1 MRIKHQAREEF
12 GIPGRFFS
20 PEGRLS
26 LPGMHEAKILAARLN
41 SRIHITITTDQQE
54 AVRASDL
61 LAAELIDEILHY
73 IIHLYCRDQGRSLLA
88 EALDLVSRRN
98 LPVDSL
104 LYSFAEEFP
113 GAEGSNPLNGLTGD
127 VANREILLEDLLM
140 LEINRENP
148 AYSPF
153 KLLFS
158 DSEIAQREEYSSLI
172 NELQGFLDSKGP
184 FPPFDRKLIELLRSP
199 ALASPNSLSGQLEY
213 IKNNWGRFIG
223 NYLLR
228 ILKSQDFIREEDKI
242 YFAAGA
248 GAPAPPEVYCFDN
261 LEDDREAFSL
271 DREWMPRLV
280 MIAKSA
286 LVWLDQLSKKYQ
298 RPIKLLSDI
307 PDEEL
312 DLLSHWGFSGL
323 WLIGIWQRSPSSK
336 QIKRLCGNPEAE
348 SSAYS
353 LYDYLISDALG
364 GENGLDNLKSR
375 CLLRGIRLAC
385 DMVPN
390 HTGLDSRWMRENPDY
405 FLSLDYSPYP
415 AYSFTGVDLCSD
427 PAIGLFIED
436 HYFDR
441 SDAAVVFK
449 RLDRG
454 SGEVR
459 YVYHGNDGTD
469 MPWNDTAQLNF
480 LNPGLREEV
489 IRTILKTAR
498 KFPIIRFDAA
508 MTLTRKHYQ
517 RLWFPEP
524 GKGGDIPTR
533 AEHGLSAAEFARQM
547 PEEFWREV
555 VDRIKSELPDTL
567 LLAEAFWMMEGY
579 FVRTLGMH
587 RVYNSA
593 FMHMLKNEKN
603 KDYRQ
608 LIKNTLEFDPQILK
622 RYANFMNNPDE
633 ETAVVQFGKGD
644 KYFGICTMMA
654 TLPGLPLFGHGQFEG
669 FSEKYGME
677 YSKAYRAEQ
686 ADRGLIEHHERVIV
700 PLLHKRYL
708 FSEVEHFRLY
718 DLVSSR
724 GEVNENVFVYSNS
737 SDGEKALVIYNNS
750 MTHASGWIK
759 SSVPYILKGEGGK
772 SLHRQDLAAALQ
784 IRNQE
789 NYFYL
794 FKELTGGLE
803 YLRRGSILYQD
814 GLYLEL
820 GGYEYQI
827 FFDFKEIMDNEEDH
841 YLALDN
847 YLKGRGVLSLEQ
859 ALKRLLLR
867 PLLDHF
873 EALCSR
879 EIVKNLFAVK
889 RGELS
894 APDDYLNEVSV
905 KITAFLGAAKSCEA
919 KICTAR
925 PRSAKS
931 GEAKICTA
939 KTCTAQS
946 GKAQS
951 GAGENSTWAEGNEVE
966 LAADVR
972 SRLQALLSLEGST
985 LPPYM
990 ERGFSFLGQEVPDFE
1005 QLFTFRYCWLI
1016 VMSLAELF
1024 IQEDFS
1030 AYDRTIIDEYLLAP
1044 ALTPLLNQIT
1054 DDDRRLPQLLLLLK
1068 ILIRHRGWCRNKPP
1082 DLLRIFKDPEV
1093 QEFLQANRYQNT
1105 LWCSKESLESLIAWL
1120 GIICIR
1126 RELDPESGELLE
1138 KYLEAAEKSG
1148 YRFQELLDMM
1158 HEQRSLR
1165 S

>member
-1 MRIKHQAREEF
+1 MRIKRQAREEF

-20 PEGRLS
+20 PEGRLA
-26 LPGMHEAKILAARLN
+26 LPGFHEGQLLAAGLH
-41 SRIHITITTDQQE
+41 SRGQMTNDQQE
-54 AVRASDL
+54 AVRASDR
-61 LAAELIDEILHY
+61 A
-73 IIHLYCRDQGRSLLA
+73 LLA
-88 EALDLVSRRN
+88 EALDLFSRRN
-98 LPVDSL
+98 LRVDSVL
-104 LYSFAEEFP
+104 QSFAEEFP
-113 GAEGSNPLNGLTGD
+113 GTEGFSSLNGLTGD
-127 VANREILLEDLLM
+127 VANREILIEDLLI
-140 LEINRENP
+140 LELNRENQ

-158 DSEIAQREEYSSLI
+158 DSVIAGKKDYSSLI
-172 NELQGFLDSKGP
+172 GNLHGFLDSKGP

-213 IKNNWGRFIG
+213 IKNNWGRFLG

-228 ILKSQDFIREEDKI
+228 ILKCRDFIREEDKI

-248 GAPAPPEVYCFDN
+248 GAPAPPEVYRFDN
-261 LEDDREAFSL
+261 LEDDREAFSP

-280 MIAKSA
+280 MIAKSV
-286 LVWLDQLSKKYQ
+286 LVWLDQLAKKYQ

-364 GENGLDNLKSR
+364 GEEGLDNLKSR
-375 CLLRGIRLAC
+375 CLLRGIRLAS

-449 RLDRG
+449 RLDRR

-459 YVYHGNDGTD
+459 YVYHGNDGTN
-469 MPWNDTAQLNF
+469 MPWNDTAQLNY

-533 AEHGLSAAEFARQM
+533 AEHGLSAAEFAGQM

-593 FMHMLKNEKN
+593 FMHMLKEEKN

-644 KYFGICTMMA
+644 KYFGVCTMVA

-686 ADRGLIEHHERVIV
+686 PDRGLIEHHERVIV
-700 PLLHKRYL
+700 PLLRKRYL
-708 FSEVEHFRLY
+708 FSEVDHFRLY

-737 SDGEKALVIYNNS
+737 WGGERALVIYNNS
-750 MTHASGWIK
+750 MAGASGWIRN
-759 SSVPYILKGEGGK
+759 SLPYALKGEGGK
-772 SLHRQDLAAALQ
+772 SLHREDLAAALQ
-784 IRNQE
+784 IKNQE

-803 YLRRGSILYQD
+803 YLRRGSTLYQD

-820 GGYEYQI
+820 EGYKYQV
-827 FFDFKEIMDNEEDH
+827 FFDFREIMDNEDGH

-847 YLKGRGVLSLEQ
+847 HLKGRGVLSLEQ
-859 ALKRLLLR
+859 ALKELLLR

-879 EIVKNLFAVK
+879 EIVKDLFAIK
-889 RGELS
+889 KGELS
-894 APDDYLNEVSV
+894 APDNYLNEVSA
-905 KITAFLGAAKSCEA
+905 KITAFLGAARSCAAKSCEDN
-919 KICTAR
+919 
-925 PRSAKS
+925 
-931 GEAKICTA
+931 ICTA
-939 KTCTAQS
+939 KTCTAQTGGAHS
-946 GKAQS
+946 C
-951 GAGENSTWAEGNEVE
+951 AGENIIGAEGNEVK
-966 LAADVR
+966 LAGKVR
-972 SRLQALLSLEGST
+972 RRLQALLTLEGSV
-985 LPPYM
+985 LPTYM
-990 ERGFSFLGQEVPDFE
+990 ERGFSFLGQEVPGLE
-1005 QLFTFRYCWLI
+1005 QLFTFRYCWII
-1016 VMSLAELF
+1016 VTSLAELF

-1030 AYDRTIIDEYLLAP
+1030 AYDRTIIDEYMLAP
-1044 ALTPLLNQIT
+1044 ALTPLLNQVT
-1054 DDDRRLPQLLLLLK
+1054 TDDRRLPQLLLLLK
-1068 ILIRHRGWCRNKPP
+1068 ILIRHQEWCRNKPP
-1082 DLLRIFKDPEV
+1082 DLLRVFEDPEV
-1093 QEFLQANRYQNT
+1093 QEFLQINRYQNT
-1105 LWCSKESLESLIAWL
+1105 LWCNKESLESFIAWL
-1120 GIICIR
+1120 GIISLW
-1126 RELDPESGELLE
+1126 RELDPESDELLE
-1138 KYLEAAEKSG
+1138 RYLEAAEKSG

>member
-1 MRIKHQAREEF
+1 MRIKRQAREEF

-20 PEGRLS
+20 PEGRLA
-26 LPGMHEAKILAARLN
+26 LPGLREANVLAAGLN
-41 SRIHITITTDQQE
+41 SRSHITTGQQE
-54 AVRASDL
+54 GVRASGL
-61 LAAELIDEILHY
+61 LAAVLIDEILHY
-73 IIHLYCRDQGRSLLA
+73 VIHLYCREQGRALLA
-88 EALDLVSRRN
+88 EALDQFSRHN
-98 LPVDSL
+98 LRVDSVL
-104 LYSFAEEFP
+104 QSFAEEFP
-113 GAEGSNPLNGLTGD
+113 GTEGFSSLNGVTGD

-140 LEINRENP
+140 LELNRENQ

-158 DSEIAQREEYSSLI
+158 DSVTAGKEDYSSLK
-172 NELQGFLDSKGP
+172 NDLHDFLDSKGP

-213 IKNNWGRFIG
+213 IKNNWLGFLEKYR
-223 NYLLR
+223 LR
-228 ILKSQDFIREEDKI
+228 ILKSRDFIREEDKI
-242 YFAAGA
+242 YFTAAAGA
-248 GAPAPPEVYCFDN
+248 AAPPEVHYFDN
-261 LEDDREAFSL
+261 PEDDREAFSM
-271 DREWMPRLV
+271 DRDWMPRLV
-280 MIAKSA
+280 MIAKSV
-286 LVWLDQLSKKYQ
+286 LVWLDQLAKKYN

-323 WLIGIWQRSPSSK
+323 WLIGIWQRSASSK

-353 LYDYLISDALG
+353 LYDYVISDALG
-364 GENGLDNLKSR
+364 GEDGLDNLKSR

-405 FLSLDYSPYP
+405 FLSLDYSPYA

-427 PAIGLFIED
+427 PGIGLFIED

-449 RLDRG
+449 RLDRR

-459 YVYHGNDGTD
+459 YVYHGNDGTT
-469 MPWNDTAQLNF
+469 MPWNDTAQLNY
-480 LNPGLREEV
+480 LNPGLREE
-489 IRTILKTAR
+489 IIGTILKTAR

-533 AEHGLSAAEFARQM
+533 AEYGLTAAEFARQM

-555 VDRIKSELPDTL
+555 VDRINSELPDTL
-567 LLAEAFWMMEGY
+567 LLAEAFWMMESY

-593 FMHMLKNEKN
+593 FMHMLKEEKN

-608 LIKNTLEFDPQILK
+608 LIKNILEFDPQILK

-633 ETAVVQFGKGD
+633 ETAVIQFGKGD
-644 KYFGICTMMA
+644 KYFGVCTMMA

-686 ADRGLIEHHERVIV
+686 PDMGLIEHHERVIV

-718 DLVSSR
+718 DLLSSR
-724 GEVNENVFVYSNS
+724 GDVNDNVFIYSNS
-737 SDGEKALVIYNNS
+737 SGSERVLVIYNNS
-750 MTHASGWIK
+750 MTPASGCIK
-759 SSVPYILKGEGGK
+759 KSVPYALKGEGGG
-772 SLHRQDLAAALQ
+772 SLHREDLAAALQ
-784 IRNQE
+784 IKNQE
-789 NYFYL
+789 RYFYL
-794 FKELTGGLE
+794 FKELTSGLE
-803 YLRRGSILYQD
+803 YLRRGSTLYQD

-820 GGYEYQI
+820 GGYDYQV
-827 FFDFKEIMDNEEDH
+827 FFDFRELMDNEEGH

-847 YLKGRGVLSLEQ
+847 YLKGRGVLSLEE
-859 ALKRLLLR
+859 ALKELFLR

-879 EIVKNLFAVK
+879 EVVKGLFAVK
-889 RGELS
+889 MGELS
-894 APDDYLNEVSV
+894 APDDYLNEVSA
-905 KITAFLGAAKSCEA
+905 KITAFLGAAKTCEA
-919 KICTAR
+919 KICTAK
-925 PRSAKS
+925 SYTAKNCTAKNYTAKNYTTQS
-931 GEAKICTA
+931 GEAHSC
-939 KTCTAQS
+939 
-946 GKAQS
+946 
-951 GAGENSTWAEGNEVE
+951 AGEKSTGAEGNEVE
-966 LAADVR
+966 LAGKVR
-972 SRLQALLSLEGST
+972 RRLQTALSLKGSA

-990 ERGFSFLGQEVPDFE
+990 ERAFSFLGQEVSGLE
-1005 QLFTFRYCWLI
+1005 QLFTFRYCLI
-1016 VMSLAELF
+1016 IVTSLAELF
-1024 IQEDFS
+1024 TQEDFS
-1030 AYDRTIIDEYLLAP
+1030 AYGRSIIDEYLLAP
-1044 ALTPLLNQIT
+1044 VLIPLLNQVT
-1054 DDDRRLPQLLLLLK
+1054 AADQRLPQLLLLLK
-1068 ILIRHRGWCRNKPP
+1068 ILIRHREWCRNKPP
-1082 DLLRIFKDPEV
+1082 DLLRVFEDPEV
-1093 QEFLQANRYQNT
+1093 QEFLQVNRYQNT
-1105 LWCSKESLESLIAWL
+1105 LWCNKDSLESLIAWF
-1120 GIICIR
+1120 GIISLR
-1126 RELDPESGELLE
+1126 QELDTENDELLE
-1138 KYLEAAEKSG
+1138 EYLEAAEKSG

>member
-1 MRIKHQAREEF
+1 MRIKGQAREELK
-12 GIPGRFFS
+12 IPGRFFS
-20 PEGRLS
+20 PQGRLA
-26 LPGMHEAKILAARLN
+26 LPGLREAKALAAGLN
-41 SRIHITITTDQQE
+41 SRNPITIATDQQE

-61 LAAELIDEILHY
+61 LAAVLIDEILHY
-73 IIHLYCRDQGRSLLA
+73 IIHLYCREQGRSLLT
-88 EALDLVSRRN
+88 EALDLFSRRN
-98 LPVDSL
+98 LRVDSVL
-104 LYSFAEEFP
+104 HSFAQEFP
-113 GAEGSNPLNGLTGD
+113 GSEGFSSLNGFTGD

-140 LEINRENP
+140 LELNRENP

-153 KLLFS
+153 YMLFS
-158 DSEIAQREEYSSLI
+158 DSVTAAKEEYSSLI
-172 NELQGFLDSKGP
+172 DNLHGFLDSKAP
-184 FPPFDRKLIELLRSP
+184 FPPFNRKLIELLRSP

-213 IKNNWGRFIG
+213 IENNWGRFLG

-228 ILKSQDFIREEDKI
+228 ILKSRDFIREEDKI

-248 GAPAPPEVYCFDN
+248 GAPAPPEVYRFDSI
-261 LEDDREAFSL
+261 EDDREAFSP

-280 MIAKSA
+280 MIAKSV
-286 LVWLDQLSKKYQ
+286 LVWFDQLSKKYQ

-312 DLLSHWGFSGL
+312 DILSHWGFSGL

-364 GENGLDNLKSR
+364 GEEALDNLKSR

-459 YVYHGNDGTD
+459 YVYHGNDGTN
-469 MPWNDTAQLNF
+469 MPWNDTAQLNY

-644 KYFGICTMMA
+644 KYFGVCTMMA

-686 ADRGLIEHHERVIV
+686 ADRGLIEHHEKVIV

-718 DLVSSR
+718 DLVQSK
-724 GEVNENVFVYSNS
+724 GKVNENVFVYSNS
-737 SDGEKALVIYNNS
+737 AGSAGGEKALVIYNNS

-759 SSVPYILKGEGGK
+759 NSAPYALKGEGGK
-772 SLHRQDLAAALQ
+772 SLHREDVTAALQ
-784 IRNQE
+784 IKNRE
-789 NYFYL
+789 NYFCL
-794 FKELTGGLE
+794 FKELTCGLE
-803 YLRRGSILYQD
+803 YLRRGSTLYQD

-820 GGYEYQI
+820 EGYDYQV
-827 FFDFKEIMDNEEDH
+827 FFDFREIVDNEDSH

-847 YLKGRGVLSLEQ
+847 YLNGRGVLSMEQ
-859 ALKRLLLR
+859 ALKELLLR
-867 PLLDHF
+867 PMLDRF
-873 EALCSR
+873 EAICSR
-879 EIVKNLFAVK
+879 EVVKDLFDIK
-889 RGELS
+889 RCELS
-894 APDDYLNEVSV
+894 APDCYLNEVSA
-905 KITAFLGAAKSCEA
+905 KITAFLGAASSCAAESCEDV
-919 KICTAR
+919 
-925 PRSAKS
+925 
-931 GEAKICTA
+931 
-939 KTCTAQS
+939 
-946 GKAQS
+946 
-951 GAGENSTWAEGNEVE
+951 AEWNEVE
-966 LAADVR
+966 LAGKVR
-972 SRLQALLSLEGST
+972 RRLQALLILAGSA

-990 ERGFSFLGQEVPDFE
+990 ERSFSFLGQEVPGLE

-1016 VMSLAELF
+1016 VASLAELF
-1024 IQEDFS
+1024 THEDFS
-1030 AYDRTIIDEYLLAP
+1030 AYGRSIIDEYLLAP
-1044 ALTPLLNQIT
+1044 VLTPLLNQVT
-1054 DDDRRLPQLLLLLK
+1054 DDDQRLPQLLLLLK
-1068 ILIRHRGWCRNKPP
+1068 ILIRHQAWCRNKPP
-1082 DLLRIFKDPEV
+1082 DLLRVFEDPEV
-1093 QEFLQANRYQNT
+1093 QEFLQVNRYQNT
-1105 LWCSKESLESLIAWL
+1105 LWCKKESLKSLIAWL
-1120 GIICIR
+1120 GIISLR
-1126 RELDPESGELLE
+1126 WEPGPGNDELLE
-1138 KYLEAAEKSG
+1138 KYLEAAEKNG

-1158 HEQRSLR
+1158 DEQRSLR